1 MLAALLL
8 EPGRVVIDEVAEPE
22 VGAGDVRVAV
32 RGVGLCG
39 SDMSV
44 FSGKW
49 QAPRYPWIMGHEAF
63 GVIESVGADV
73 DLSRVGEL
81 VAVEPNVACEEC
93 PECARS
99 RTSACEGRRSVGMN
113 RQGALAELLVVP
125 ASRAWP
131 MAPLDP
137 RDLVCVE
144 PYTVVETALQRLS
157 TAVPDRALVVGVGA
171 QGLLMTI
178 ALQRRGASVHVTD
191 VNRDR
196 VRFALDSLDVAEA
209 VPDDDLRFPL
219 VVDTSGLPAAMAEAI
234 ARAEVGATII
244 ELGLDDRPFELD
256 AVTLVRRQLVL
267 RGSLTYDHP
276 RDFEWSTA
284 LINDGAVKPRRVV
297 SHEFSFAAAQS
308 AFDAAASTPGKSWI
322 RLADVT
328 GPGRT

>member
-8 EPGRVVIDEVAEPE
+8 EPGRVELDEVPEPKPGPGE
-22 VGAGDVRVAV
+22 VLVRVG
-32 RGVGLCG
+32 GVGLCG

-49 QAPRYPWIMGHEAF
+49 QAPQYPWIMGHEAF
-63 GVIESVGADV
+63 GVIESVGRDV
-73 DLSRVGEL
+73 PASRAGEL
-81 VAVEPNVACEEC
+81 VAIEPNVACGDC
-93 PECARS
+93 SQCVRD
-99 RTSACEGRRSVGMN
+99 RTSACEQRRSVGMN

-144 PYTVVETALQRLS
+144 PFTVVETALRRLP
-157 TAVPDRALVVGVGA
+157 TEVPERALVVGVGA
-171 QGLLMTI
+171 QGLLMSL

-196 VRFALDSLDVAEA
+196 VRFAQTTLGVGEA
-209 VPDDDLRFPL
+209 VPDDELRFPL
-219 VVDTSGLPAAMAEAI
+219 VVDTTGVPAAMAESI
-234 ARAEVGATII
+234 DRAEVGATIV

-276 RDFEWSTA
+276 RDFGWSTA
-284 LINDGAVKPRRVV
+284 LLSAGTVSPGRVV
-297 SHEFSFAAAQS
+297 SHEFSLQAAQAAFAAG
-308 AFDAAASTPGKSWI
+308 ASTPGKSWI
-322 RLADVT
+322 RVADVPL
-328 GPGRT
+328 GGEP